1 VKRVGLAEQLCGMLE
16 VATLVIRIALAKQR
30 ERVFTILLRRL
41 RCGNARGC
49 DDHEHDDSTSAP
61 HVSRILDRIMGESA
75 IGTTD
80 LPPRIGRHEV
90 LAFLATGGMS
100 ELFLGRDPSGRV
112 VVLKR
117 ILPHLAR
124 QTAFVSMFID
134 EARIGSLIHHKNVVE
149 VFELGQVGTDLFMAM
164 ELLEGENAA
173 SLVRRL
179 VRRNE
184 RFAYGL
190 AAHLVAEA
198 SEGLHA
204 AHELRDEAGQRLNLV
219 HRDVS
224 PQNVFVTYDGHVKVL
239 DFGIAAGNHRLT
251 RTSTGTLKGKF
262 SYMSP
267 EQCRGEPL
275 DLRSDVFSLG
285 IVLYEMTTQRRLFHR
300 NNELLVLKA
309 VCDEPIARPSR
320 DQRDYPPFLEDI
332 CMRALSR
339 DRAERY
345 PSARAMRD
353 DLIAAMQLL
362 LGTTDPQKA
371 MAEEM
376 HRIFADRI
384 ETKRKMLRHMRAGT
398 NPGTLPSLDADE
410 NVVVP
415 EAAPGTP
422 VNAKKATPDAVPQ
435 MMMDSLV
442 SGAIEVTT
450 SPAPRRRS
458 SAFVSAVAVA
468 AVVAGLIY
476 VAMQKGGG
484 ATDAPRV
491 ERPPVAA
498 EIAPSPRVAPAVV
511 TPLPD
516 GNPAKTELIT
526 WRIES
531 TPPGAEVSIDGDVRG
546 STPLDVSLEPDHK
559 SAWVEVRYKG
569 YVTHRQNV
577 ARTKSRTMTVDL
589 KKKKAEGGGGG
600 GGGGGKPTKPADD
613 GFHRFD

>member
-1 VKRVGLAEQLCGMLE
+1 
-16 VATLVIRIALAKQR
+16 
-30 ERVFTILLRRL
+30 
-41 RCGNARGC
+41 
-49 DDHEHDDSTSAP
+49 
-61 HVSRILDRIMGESA
+61 MGESA

-112 VVLKR
+112 VVIKR

-124 QTAFVSMFID
+124 QKTFVTMFID
-134 EARIGSLIHHKNVVE
+134 EARIGSLIHHKNVVD
-149 VFELGQVGTDLFMAM
+149 VFELGQVGNDLFMAM

-198 SEGLHA
+198 CEGLHA
-204 AHELRDEAGQRLNLV
+204 AHELRDEAGERLNLV

-320 DQRDYPPFLEDI
+320 DHRDYPPFLEDI

-339 DRAERY
+339 DRSERY

-353 DLIAAMQLL
+353 DLIAATQFL
-362 LGTTDPQKA
+362 LGTADPQQA
-371 MAEEM
+371 MADEM
-376 HRIFADRI
+376 QRIFADRM

-398 NPGTLPSLDADE
+398 DPGALPSLDADE
-410 NVVVP
+410 NIVVP
-415 EAAPGTP
+415 EAGPGTP
-422 VNAKKATPDAVPQ
+422 VKGKPLQPVPDGVPET
-435 MMMDSLV
+435 MDSLV
-442 SGAIEVTT
+442 SGAIEVQTA
-450 SPAPRRRS
+450 PPRRRGAALAS
-458 SAFVSAVAVA
+458 VLAVA
-468 AVVAGLIY
+468 AVVAGLAYI
-476 VAMQKGGG
+476 VTRSGGG
-484 ATDAPRV
+484 DATDARRV
-491 ERPPVAA
+491 ERPTAAAQIRPPVAA
-498 EIAPSPRVAPAVV
+498 AAAAIV

-516 GNPAKTELIT
+516 GNPAKPELIV
-526 WRIES
+526 WRVES
-531 TPPGAEVSIDGDVRG
+531 TPSGAEVSIDGEVRG
-546 STPLDVSLEPDHK
+546 STPVDVSLQPDHK
-559 SAWVEVRYKG
+559 PAWVEVRYKG
-569 YVTHRQNV
+569 YVTHRQSV
-577 ARTKSRTMTVDL
+577 TRTKSRTLTVDL
-589 KKKKAEGGGGG
+589 KKKKMETGGGASGG
-600 GGGGGKPTKPADD
+600 TKQAKPADD

>member
-1 VKRVGLAEQLCGMLE
+1 
-16 VATLVIRIALAKQR
+16 
-30 ERVFTILLRRL
+30 
-41 RCGNARGC
+41 
-49 DDHEHDDSTSAP
+49 
-61 HVSRILDRIMGESA
+61 MGERA

-124 QTAFVSMFID
+124 QTSFVTMFID

-149 VFELGQVGTDLFMAM
+149 VFELGQVGSDLFMAM

-173 SLVRRL
+173 SVVRRL

-198 SEGLHA
+198 CEGLHA

-224 PQNVFVTYDGHVKVL
+224 PQNVFVTYDGQVKVL

-267 EQCRGEPL
+267 EQCRGEAL

-353 DLIAAMQLL
+353 DLVAATQLL
-362 LGTTDPQKA
+362 LGTNDPRQA
-371 MAEEM
+371 MADEM
-376 HRIFADRI
+376 QRIFQDRI
-384 ETKRKMLRHMRAGT
+384 DTKRKMLRHMRAGT

-415 EAAPGTP
+415 QAASGTP
-422 VNAKKATPDAVPQ
+422 VNATREAPDAVPE
-435 MMMDSLV
+435 MMDSLV
-442 SGAIEVTT
+442 SGAIQVT
-450 SPAPRRRS
+450 PAPPPRRS
-458 SAFVSAVAVA
+458 AALASAFAAAAVIAGLVYIVTRTGDGNASDAQRVARPSVA
-468 AVVAGLIY
+468 AQI
-476 VAMQKGGG
+476 
-484 ATDAPRV
+484 T
-491 ERPPVAA
+491 PPV
-498 EIAPSPRVAPAVV
+498 RRAVV
-511 TPLPD
+511 TPVPD
-516 GNPAKTELIT
+516 VGTAKPELIV

-531 TPPGAEVSIDGDVRG
+531 TPSGAEVSIDGEVRG
-546 STPLDVSLEPDHK
+546 STPLDVSLLPAHEA
-559 SAWVEVRYKG
+559 AWVEVRYKG
-569 YVTHRQNV
+569 YATHRQNV
-577 ARTKSRTMTVDL
+577 ARTKNRTLTVEL
-589 KKKKAEGGGGG
+589 KKKKAEAGGGSA
-600 GGGGGKPTKPADD
+600 KPAKPADD